1 MVAIRPMYI
10 IAAIAALLLVAITF
24 ELIKVEHVVD
34 VARYRVGASNNGK
47 QRLVFVDLGANRGD
61 SYEAMLGLGS
71 KFNFSYAVPPGRL
84 PKEMEAHLFEANGVF
99 DKPLKEVQTK
109 YAKDPSYAPVFI
121 YPSTVVYTADTT
133 VSFFVEHKNPDK
145 DFWGSSLLSNH
156 PDVTAQDK
164 VDLPAVNIGRFILQN
179 FRAED
184 FVVVKMDIEGAEY
197 DVVPHLYSTGA
208 YTIID
213 YLYIEWHKPLVDNDP
228 AKAAAAKNAVDQME
242 KLGVHMPVYD
252 TNA

>member
-1 MVAIRPMYI
+1 MHI
-10 IAAIAALLLVAITF
+10 IAAVAALLLVAITF
-24 ELIKVEHVVD
+24 ELIKVEHIVD
-34 VARYRVGASNNGK
+34 VARYRAGAGASNNGK
-47 QRLVFVDLGANRGD
+47 QRLVFIDLGANRGD

-99 DKPLKEVQTK
+99 DKPLKFRQ
-109 YAKDPSYAPVFI
+109 
-121 YPSTVVYTADTT
+121 
-133 VSFFVEHKNPDK
+133 NK

-213 YLYIEWHKPLVDNDP
+213 YLYIEWHKPLVDNEP